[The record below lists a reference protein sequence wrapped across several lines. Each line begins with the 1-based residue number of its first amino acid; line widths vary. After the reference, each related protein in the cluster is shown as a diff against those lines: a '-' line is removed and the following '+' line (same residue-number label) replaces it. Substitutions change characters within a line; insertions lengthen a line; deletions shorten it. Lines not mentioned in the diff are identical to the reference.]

1 MKDICYVADGLVRV
15 REESGH
21 TQAEASR
28 DTRISQSI
36 LSRYE
41 TGKMPPTLMDAIRL
55 ARYYGIDY
63 SEFIDRITDWVSID
77 PRSESAE
84 VA

>member
-1 MKDICYVADGLVRV
+1 MEDLRYIAEGLVMV

-21 TQAEASR
+21 TQAETSR
-28 DTRISQSI
+28 ETKIAQSI

-41 TGKMPPTLMDAIRL
+41 TGKMPPTLMDAIKL
-55 ARYYGIDY
+55 AHYYDVDY
-63 SEFIDRITDWVSID
+63 SEFVTRITEWVTED
-77 PRSESAE
+77 ANAE

>member
-1 MKDICYVADGLVRV
+1 MEDLRYIAEGLVKV

-21 TQAEASR
+21 TQAETSR
-28 DTRISQSI
+28 DTRIAQSI

-41 TGKMPPTLMDAIRL
+41 TGKMPPTLMDGIKL

-63 SEFIDRITDWVSID
+63 SEFVNRITEWVTDDSKV
-77 PRSESAE
+77 E